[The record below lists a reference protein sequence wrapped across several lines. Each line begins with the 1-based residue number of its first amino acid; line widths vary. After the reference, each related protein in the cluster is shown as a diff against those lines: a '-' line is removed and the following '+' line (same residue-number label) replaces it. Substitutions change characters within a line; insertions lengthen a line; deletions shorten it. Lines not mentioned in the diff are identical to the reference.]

1 MCTVTFVSKENGDFI
16 LTSNRDEI
24 PQRKTIP
31 PKVVFES
38 NTNLLYP
45 KDAVAGGTWIG
56 VSDKKRAVNLLNGG
70 FEPHERK
77 ASYRLSRGVVVKDL
91 LVANDVV
98 DAIENYDF
106 QGVEPFTI
114 ILVEWRDSLKLY
126 TLVWDEKQKH
136 FESLSPGFYLWNSS
150 PLYSSSMKALREKWF
165 NDFLKLNSAD
175 AKSLLQFH
183 QTAGEG
189 DKNTNLIM
197 DRGFIKTVSI
207 TQIVKKQ
214 DAISMLY
221 KDLQTGDES
230 LKELI
235 AP

>member
-16 LTSNRDEI
+16 LTSNRDEL

-31 PKVVFES
+31 PELVFES

-45 KDAVAGGTWIG
+45 KDAIAGGTWIG
-56 VSDKKRAVNLLNGG
+56 VSDKKRAINLLNGA

-77 ASYRLSRGVVVKDL
+77 TPYRLSRGVVVKDL
-91 LVANDVV
+91 LVAEDVIE
-98 DAIENYDF
+98 AIQKYDF

-114 ILVEWRDSLKLY
+114 ILVEWSESLKLH
-126 TLVWDEKQKH
+126 TLVWDEKQKY
-136 FESLSPGFYLWNSS
+136 FDSLSPDFYIWSSS
-150 PLYSSSMKALREKWF
+150 PLYSASMKAFRERWF
-165 NDFLKLNSAD
+165 KDFLKSNSTD
-175 AKSLLQFH
+175 EKTLFQFH

-189 DKNTNLIM
+189 DKNTDLIM

-207 TQIVKKQ
+207 TQLVKKQ
-214 DAISMLY
+214 DTVSMFY
-221 KDLQTGDES
+221 KDLQTGIKS
-230 LKELI
+230 LKELV